1 MKTRDKEIEI
11 YIHIPFCV
19 KKCDYC
25 DFLSFPSDADT
36 REYYVNALCS
46 EIELKAKKLNDK
58 TVSSI
63 YIGGGTPS
71 SIETK
76 LIIKI
81 MNTLDSAFTISRD
94 AEVTIECN
102 PGTVSKDGLSV
113 YKSYGINRL
122 SIGLQSANEHELKLL
137 GRIHDYDSF
146 VRTIDAVLKAGFINY
161 SVDIMYGLPGQ
172 TLESL
177 RKTLKAVTMFR
188 PKHISAYSL
197 IIEEGTPFFDRYN
210 DDYIS
215 QCMAKKTKYLPEE
228 NVLCEMTDYVNAFL
242 KGRGYEQ
249 YEVSNYAK
257 AGYECRHN
265 IGYWKRTPYI
275 GFGLGAASLYEEVR
289 YKNITDLDMY
299 IKNYSLAN
307 PIIEYEEQD
316 ALTAGES
323 MSEFM
328 ILGLRMN
335 EGVSFDDFYNAY
347 RMSLENVYG
356 SQIERLI
363 NQELLVNEGNRIKPT
378 LRGLELQNT
387 IAREFIE

>member
-1 MKTRDKEIEI
+1 MKTRDKEIEL

-25 DFLSFPSDADT
+25 DFLSFPSNPET

-46 EIELKAKKLNDK
+46 EIELKAKKLSDRK
-58 TVSSI
+58 VTSI

-71 SIETK
+71 TLESK

-81 MNTLDSAFTISRD
+81 MNTLDNTFSISRD
-94 AEVTIECN
+94 AEVTIEYN
-102 PGTVSKDGLSV
+102 PGTVSKDSLSV

-122 SIGLQSANEHELKLL
+122 SIGLQSANDEELKTL

-146 VRTIDAVLKAGFINY
+146 VRTLDSLMKAGFTNY
-161 SVDIMYGLPGQ
+161 NVDIMYGLPNQ
-172 TLESL
+172 TLDSL
-177 RKTLKAVTMFR
+177 SKTLKAVTMFR

-197 IIEEGTPFFDRYN
+197 IIEEDTAFYDRYK
-210 DDYIS
+210 DDYLN
-215 QCMAKKTKYLPEE
+215 QCLAKKTKYLPEE

-249 YEVSNYAK
+249 YEVSNYAR

-289 YKNITDLDMY
+289 YKNITNLDTY

-307 PIIEYEEQD
+307 PAIEYEEQETLS
-316 ALTAGES
+316 AKES

-356 SQIERLI
+356 SQIESLI
-363 NQELLVNEGNRIKPT
+363 NQELLINDGNRIKPT
-378 LRGLELQNT
+378 RRGLELQNT
-387 IAREFIE
+387 IAREFIV

>member
-1 MKTRDKEIEI
+1 MKTRDNDIEI

-25 DFLSFPSDADT
+25 DFLSFPSNPET

-46 EIELKAKKLNDK
+46 EIEFKAEKFADK
-58 TVSSI
+58 NVTSI

-71 SIETK
+71 SLEAK

-81 MNTLDSAFTISRD
+81 MNTLDNAFSISKD

-102 PGTVSKDGLSV
+102 PGTVSKDSLSV

-122 SIGLQSANEHELKLL
+122 SIGLQSANEEELKTL

-146 VRTIDAVLKAGFINY
+146 VRTLDSLMKAGFTNY
-161 SVDIMYGLPGQ
+161 NVDIMYGLPNQ
-172 TLESL
+172 TLDSL
-177 RKTLKAVTMFR
+177 GKTLKAVTMFG

-197 IIEEGTPFFDRYN
+197 IIEEGTSFYDKYKE
-210 DDYIS
+210 DYVN
-215 QCMAKKTKYLPEE
+215 QCLAKKTKYLPEE
-228 NVLCEMTDYVNAFL
+228 NVLCEMTNLVNAYL
-242 KGRGYEQ
+242 KGRGYKQ

-275 GFGLGAASLYEEVR
+275 GFGLGAASLYDEKR
-289 YKNITDLDMY
+289 YKNITDIDRY
-299 IKNYSLAN
+299 IKNYFLTN
-307 PIIEYEEQD
+307 PVVEYEEQETLSAKD
-316 ALTAGES
+316 S

-335 EGVSFDDFYNAY
+335 EGVSFDDFYDTY

-363 NQELLVNEGNRIKPT
+363 NMELLINDGNRIKPT
-378 LRGLELQNT
+378 SKGLELQNM
-387 IAREFIE
+387 IAREFIK